1 MLYDWVYVVFALFLI
16 GTILLALHNIYKRAF
31 NDWFLT
37 FMWFS
42 LAGISAMHLWG
53 ISQQTLQDE
62 QFMARANSWLAS
74 QLADVLAW
82 MLESWPAV
90 TGG

>member
-1 MLYDWVYVVFALFLI
+1 
-16 GTILLALHNIYKRAF
+16 
-31 NDWFLT
+31 
-37 FMWFS
+37 
-42 LAGISAMHLWG
+42 MHFWG